1 LQFLGRKIAVFIGFF
16 YRSDDF
22 LISFLIFVLEIIGK
36 NNLLTCKRMK
46 KFFYGVVIILILCTS
61 CVTKK
66 KYLLAE
72 NGRLEALNLIDL
84 LNDNLGSCEDEN
96 DKQSL
101 RIQKLIA
108 DTTELGKS
116 IRYCQSMLTSNI
128 SEKEKLSAMLDQ
140 EMSELRKKEQT
151 INELQ
156 DMIRAQNERVQALLN
171 SVKNALLGFSSDEL
185 SVHEKDGK
193 VYVAMSD
200 KLLFQSGSALV
211 DKRGKEAL
219 AKLATVLKAQTDID
233 VMIEGHTDNKPIN
246 TVQFKDNWDLSV
258 IRATSVV
265 RILTK
270 DYGIQPLQIQP
281 SGRGEYLPVA
291 TNETAEGRSRN
302 RRTEIIISPKL
313 EKLFDLLR

>member
-1 LQFLGRKIAVFIGFF
+1 
-16 YRSDDF
+16 
-22 LISFLIFVLEIIGK
+22 
-36 NNLLTCKRMK
+36 MK
-46 KFFYGVVIILILCTS
+46 KMLFGCFIILIMSTS

-72 NGRLEALNLIDL
+72 NGRLDALNRIDFL
-84 LNDNLGSCEDEN
+84 SENLAKCNDEN
-96 DKQSL
+96 RKKATQILNLETEMADLNRSL
-101 RIQKLIA
+101 R
-108 DTTELGKS
+108 T
-116 IRYCQSMLTSNI
+116 CQETLSSNL
-128 SEKEKLSAMLDQ
+128 SEKDKLSALLEQ
-140 EMSELRKKEQT
+140 EMNELRKKEQT

-156 DMIRAQNERVQALLN
+156 DMIKAQNDRVQALLN
-171 SVKNALLGFSSDEL
+171 NVKNALMGFSSDEL

-200 KLLFQSGSALV
+200 KLLFQSGSAQV

-219 AKLATVLKAQTDID
+219 AKLADVLNKQTDID
-233 VMIEGHTDNKPIN
+233 VMIEGHTDTKPIN

-270 DYGIQPLQIQP
+270 DYKINPLQIQP
-281 SGRGEYLPVA
+281 SGRGEYIPVA
-291 TNETAEGRSRN
+291 TNETVEGRSKN

-313 EKLFDLLR
+313 EKLFDLLK